1 MSMAPLRWPPS
12 CEYSGRG
19 PSQGRDAPAEAGA
32 RGFCCGADCVSVAS
46 LGGVPRRLGRLI
58 VLGRRGMLREKFKE
72 ELKLAMKARNA
83 RPTATLRLIQA
94 ALKDRDIAARGR
106 GKMDGIDE
114 AEILSML
121 QTMIKQR
128 RESIEHFEKG
138 GRLELA
144 QQEQEEIAVIE
155 GFLPKQISDAE
166 AEKAVKD
173 LIAEL
178 GAVSIKDM
186 GRTMAALRERYAG
199 RMDFTKAS
207 VLVKQA
213 LTK

>member
-1 MSMAPLRWPPS
+1 
-12 CEYSGRG
+12 
-19 PSQGRDAPAEAGA
+19 
-32 RGFCCGADCVSVAS
+32 
-46 LGGVPRRLGRLI
+46 
-58 VLGRRGMLREKFKE
+58 MLRENLKE
-72 ELKLAMKARNA
+72 ALKSAMKSRNERA
-83 RPTATLRLIQA
+83 TSTLRLIHA

-114 AEILSML
+114 AEILAML

-128 RESIEHFEKG
+128 KESISHFEQG

-155 GFLPKQISDAE
+155 GFLPKQMGDAE
-166 AEKAVKD
+166 AAKAVAA

-178 GAVSIKDM
+178 GAASIKDM
-186 GRTMAALRERYAG
+186 GRTMAALRERFAG
-199 RMDFTKAS
+199 QMDFTKAS
-207 VLVKQA
+207 ALVKQA

>member
-1 MSMAPLRWPPS
+1 
-12 CEYSGRG
+12 
-19 PSQGRDAPAEAGA
+19 
-32 RGFCCGADCVSVAS
+32 
-46 LGGVPRRLGRLI
+46 
-58 VLGRRGMLREKFKE
+58 MLREKLKE
-72 ELKLAMKARNA
+72 ALKSAMKSRNERA
-83 RPTATLRLIQA
+83 TSTLRLIQA

-114 AEILSML
+114 AEILAML

-128 RESIEHFEKG
+128 KESISHFEQG

-155 GFLPKQISDAE
+155 GFLPKQMGDAE
-166 AEKAVKD
+166 AAKAVAD

-178 GAVSIKDM
+178 GAASIKDM

-199 RMDFTKAS
+199 QMDFTKAS
-207 VLVKQA
+207 LLVKQA

>member
-1 MSMAPLRWPPS
+1 
-12 CEYSGRG
+12 
-19 PSQGRDAPAEAGA
+19 
-32 RGFCCGADCVSVAS
+32 
-46 LGGVPRRLGRLI
+46 
-58 VLGRRGMLREKFKE
+58 MLREKFKE
-72 ELKLAMKARNA
+72 MLKEAMKARKERA
-83 RPTATLRLIQA
+83 TGTLRLITA

-128 RESIEHFEKG
+128 RESIQHFEQG

-144 QQEQEEIAVIE
+144 QQEQEEIEIIE
-155 GFLPKQISDAE
+155 AFLPKQMSDAE
-166 AEKAVKD
+166 AETAIKD
-173 LIAEL
+173 LIAEI
-178 GAVSIKDM
+178 GAGSIKDM

-207 VLVKQA
+207 AAVKQA
-213 LTK
+213 LGK

>member
-1 MSMAPLRWPPS
+1 
-12 CEYSGRG
+12 
-19 PSQGRDAPAEAGA
+19 
-32 RGFCCGADCVSVAS
+32 
-46 LGGVPRRLGRLI
+46 
-58 VLGRRGMLREKFKE
+58 MLREKFKDM
-72 ELKLAMKARNA
+72 LKDAMKSRNERA
-83 RPTATLRLIQA
+83 TATLRLIQA

-128 RESIEHFEKG
+128 KESISHFEKG

-155 GFLPKQISDAE
+155 SFLPQQMGDAD
-166 AEKAVKD
+166 AAKAVAD

-178 GAVSIKDM
+178 GAASIKDM
-186 GRTMAALRERYAG
+186 GRTMAALRERFAG
-199 RMDFTKAS
+199 QMDFTKAS
-207 VLVKQA
+207 LLVKQA

>member
-1 MSMAPLRWPPS
+1 
-12 CEYSGRG
+12 
-19 PSQGRDAPAEAGA
+19 
-32 RGFCCGADCVSVAS
+32 
-46 LGGVPRRLGRLI
+46 
-58 VLGRRGMLREKFKE
+58 MLREKFKE
-72 ELKLAMKARNA
+72 MLKEAMKARKERA
-83 RPTATLRLIQA
+83 TGTLRLITA

-128 RESIEHFEKG
+128 KESIQHFEQG

-144 QQEQEEIAVIE
+144 QQEQEEIEIIE
-155 GFLPKQISDAE
+155 GFLPKQMSDAE
-166 AEKAVKD
+166 AETAIKD
-173 LIAEL
+173 LIAEI
-178 GAVSIKDM
+178 GAGSIKDM

-207 VLVKQA
+207 AAVKQA
-213 LTK
+213 LGK